1 MSLLSISSLKAYY
14 GESQALFD
22 VNLEVNE
29 GEIVALM
36 GEMAR
41 EKHNR
46 EINFPNDRNKW
57 ELLFSGKN
65 L

>member
-1 MSLLSISSLKAYY
+1 MSLLSLSSLKAYY

-36 GEMAR
+36 G
-41 EKHNR
+41 
-46 EINFPNDRNKW
+46 RNGT
-57 ELLFSGKN
+57 GKSTTVTVSYTH
-65 L
+65 LRAHET